1 MNNSNVNTS
10 SPMDLTEPMV
20 TIERAYPGKGVGY
33 DWQAVVAE
41 AAVAELAAELAS
53 GLVSALTPS

>member
-1 MNNSNVNTS
+1 MNNSNVNTT

-20 TIERAYPGKGVGY
+20 TIAPAYPGKGVGY

-41 AAVAELAAELAS
+41 AAVAELVAELD
-53 GLVSALTPS
+53 SALTPS